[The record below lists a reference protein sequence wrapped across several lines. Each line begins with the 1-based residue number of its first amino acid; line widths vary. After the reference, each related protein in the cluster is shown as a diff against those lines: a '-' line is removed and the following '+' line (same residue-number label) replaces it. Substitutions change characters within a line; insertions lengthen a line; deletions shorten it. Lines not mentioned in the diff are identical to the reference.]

1 MTHVIKSSKT
11 TDFAHSNHPLL
22 VIGLQQSNQNL
33 KYLKEN
39 KNLYPDTE
47 VYPHPP
53 SISSSKEN
61 FNVLSQIE

>member
-22 VIGLQQSNQNL
+22 VIGLQ
-33 KYLKEN
+33 
-39 KNLYPDTE
+39 DTE